1 MIINLLNW
9 FPWVRWMIN
18 KYVWCRWP
26 YRNNRNVLYFVFER
40 VSEWF
45 YWGSSQ
51 LFDYDLW
58 DQSMLCIRLRVW
70 SRPRFIDSFD
80 SHYSKL
86 SDIDLQNREY
96 IYILALVS
104 KLFMV
109 IQLDDRASPS
119 YNLNHSC
126 WHQHVSYPV
135 TKGSPH
141 HTPPTSDLDTK
152 THSI

>member
-45 YWGSSQ
+45 YRGSSQ

-104 KLFMV
+104 KFCMV
-109 IQLDDRASPS
+109 IHSMTEHRLIQFKSFMLTSARFISCHKRLSPPR
-119 YNLNHSC
+119 L
-126 WHQHVSYPV
+126 PV
-135 TKGSPH
+135 T
-141 HTPPTSDLDTK
+141 
-152 THSI
+152 